1 MRILVTGANGQ
12 VGSALLSSLGA
23 LGSVVPVTRADLD
36 LSFAASIEPTLNR
49 LNPDLLIN
57 PAAYTA
63 VDRAEDEPDLA
74 HLINAEAPRVM
85 ARWAAARGVPFVHFS
100 TDYVFDGSG
109 ERPWCERDSARPLS
123 VYGAS
128 KFAGEEFVRAA
139 NGPHLIVRTSWVYAA
154 EGRNFLRTIAR
165 LAAERDEL
173 RIVSDQIGA
182 PTSARTIAD
191 SIAQMLAA
199 GYSDLASSFDGADRL
214 VHLAAAGET
223 SWHGFATAIVDGLR
237 TRGARLK
244 VRAIVPIA
252 TQDYPTK
259 ARRPKNSRLSLERLQ
274 RSFGIDTPDWNES
287 LDAELDQLALDFLSA
302 AGGDSNEAL
311 PHARPTDFSM
321 G

>member
-74 HLINAEAPRVM
+74 HLINAEAPGIM

-199 GYSDLASSFDGADRL
+199 GYSDLSRSFAGADRSGPPSCGRRDE
-214 VHLAAAGET
+214 LAWICNRDCGWIA
-223 SWHGFATAIVDGLR
+223 H
-237 TRGARLK
+237 TRGK
-244 VRAIVPIA
+244 V
-252 TQDYPTK
+252 
-259 ARRPKNSRLSLERLQ
+259 E
-274 RSFGIDTPDWNES
+274 G
-287 LDAELDQLALDFLSA
+287 
-302 AGGDSNEAL
+302 
-311 PHARPTDFSM
+311 
-321 G
+321 

>member
-23 LGSVVPVTRADLD
+23 LGSVIPVVRADLD

-74 HLINAEAPRVM
+74 HRINAEAPGIM
-85 ARWAAARGVPFVHFS
+85 ARWAAARAVPFVHFS

-128 KFAGEEFVRAA
+128 KFAGEEFIRAA

-154 EGRNFLRTIAR
+154 QGRNFLRTIAR
-165 LAAERDEL
+165 FAAERDEL

-199 GYSDLASSFDGADRL
+199 GSSDLASSFAEADRL
-214 VHLAAAGET
+214 VHLTAAGET
-223 SWHGFATAIVDGLR
+223 SWHGFATAIVEGLR

-244 VRAIVPIA
+244 VRAIVPIT

-259 ARRPKNSRLSLERLQ
+259 AKRPRNSRLSLKRLQ
-274 RSFGIDTPDWNES
+274 RSFGIDTPDWNQA
-287 LDAELDQLALDFLSA
+287 LDAELDQLAQDFLSGA
-302 AGGDSNEAL
+302 SGDEAS
-311 PHARPTDFSM
+311 PHARPTDCSM